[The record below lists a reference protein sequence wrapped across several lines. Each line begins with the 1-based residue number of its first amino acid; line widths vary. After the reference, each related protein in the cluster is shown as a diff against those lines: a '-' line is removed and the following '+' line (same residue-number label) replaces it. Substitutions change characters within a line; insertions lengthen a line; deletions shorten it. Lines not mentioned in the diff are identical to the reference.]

1 MAGAQANLIEV
12 SKMTPRQAIR
22 TISVDLDT
30 PALLRYLIKE
40 RFPGETVV
48 TASLMASSIVVL
60 KMVSEIDP
68 ATPIVFCQRPPV
80 FEESTEY
87 RTQIVT
93 SLGLQNVSMSDGHE
107 PMIQPGDKDHTERMG
122 VRYRDMPGQS
132 IQLLHLND
140 CLAPYSCWISAV
152 YHLPR
157 EPSIRNRVDIDG
169 RLIKVDPLI
178 RWTKDDVQE
187 FMRMNNLPYHK
198 MAKREF
204 NYDKSKSGGIPPT
217 YHF

>member
-1 MAGAQANLIEV
+1 MTLRQDIRAFSVNLN
-12 SKMTPRQAIR
+12 TP
-22 TISVDLDT
+22 D
-30 PALLRYLIKE
+30 LLRLLVKE
-40 RFPGETVV
+40 KFPGETVV

-60 KMVSEIDP
+60 KMISVIDP
-68 ATPIVFCQRPPV
+68 ATPIIFCQRPPV
-80 FEESTEY
+80 FEESTDY
-87 RTQIVT
+87 RAKIVE

-107 PMIQPGDKDHTERMG
+107 PEVRPGDKDHCERMG
-122 VRYRDMPGQS
+122 VHYRDIPGRS

-140 CLAPYSCWISAV
+140 CLAPYKCWISAV

-157 EPSIRNRVDIDG
+157 ESSVRNRVDVDG

-178 RWTKDDVQE
+178 RWSKDDVRE
-187 FMRMNNLPYHK
+187 FMRVHALPYHK

-204 NYDKSKSGGIPPT
+204 SYDGNKKGETHST